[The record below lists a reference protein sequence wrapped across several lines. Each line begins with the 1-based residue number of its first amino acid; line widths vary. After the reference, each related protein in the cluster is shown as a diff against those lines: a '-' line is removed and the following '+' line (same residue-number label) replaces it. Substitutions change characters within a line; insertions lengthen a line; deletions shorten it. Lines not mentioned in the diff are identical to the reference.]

1 MRPDKLKERKR
12 QKALA
17 LVASLGVDTS
27 SYVDHSAE
35 RLDRA
40 PENLERQGEA
50 ALAFLD
56 RPTRFI
62 TKQCIYC
69 QEYFG
74 TNYRSVGYCSNLCRD
89 KHFRQQTGYK
99 VDWGAKSDKDRW
111 GGEPPLIIDPETLK
125 HLAQWYAELKQKVD
139 QDSQTQ
145 NHLEPE
151 QPESQSNIQA
161 IQPVLPVESFE
172 FEPVDLSYFADA

>member
-1 MRPDKLKERKR
+1 MRPDKLKERRR

-27 SYVDHSAE
+27 GYVDHSAE

-50 ALAFLD
+50 ALAFLA
-56 RPTRFI
+56 RPSRFV
-62 TKQCIYC
+62 TKQCTYC

-74 TNYRSVGYCSNLCRD
+74 TNYNSVGYCSNLCRD

-99 VDWGAKSDKDRW
+99 VDWGAKSDKERW
-111 GGEPPLIIDPETLK
+111 GGEPPLIIDPETLR
-125 HLAQWYAELKQKVD
+125 HLAQWYTELKQKVD
-139 QDSQTQ
+139 QESQTQ
-145 NHLEPE
+145 SQQQEPE
-151 QPESQSNIQA
+151 QSQLNTLTIPNESLA
-161 IQPVLPVESFE
+161 PSFE